1 MATISY
7 ELFLHGKQGDDF
19 AACLDEAEGKQ
30 DQVALALRRWAESFK
45 ANHDA
50 CLQIA
55 SSLDG
60 KQIEAQADVHF
71 ISFTP
76 GNEQAEAAL
85 EALVK
90 EDLLYREEWDDDEDD
105 EDDEP
110 DDE

>member
-1 MATISY
+1 MASASY
-7 ELFLHGKQGDDF
+7 ELHLHGKQGDDF
-19 AACLDEAEGKQ
+19 AACLDAVKGK
-30 DQVALALRRWAESFK
+30 DKVARALRRWAEWFK

-76 GNEQAEAAL
+76 RNDQAEAAL

-90 EDLLYREEWDDDEDD
+90 AELLYRAEWDDDEDD
-105 EDDEP
+105 EDDA
-110 DDE
+110 

>member
-1 MATISY
+1 MASISY
-7 ELFLHGKQGDDF
+7 ELHLHGKQGDDF
-19 AACLDEAEGKQ
+19 AACLDETQ
-30 DQVALALRRWAESFK
+30 DQVALALRRWAAAFK

-55 SSLDG
+55 SGLDG

-76 GNEQAEAAL
+76 GNDQAIAAL

-90 EDLLYREEWDDDEDD
+90 EDLLYREEWDDDESDDDADD
-105 EDDEP
+105 E
-110 DDE
+110 